1 MARARSARRRALLRN
16 AAVVVS
22 VLSSEHRPFRIR
34 LFSNRDFGFTHFR
47 SFQFARFFHAESSLE
62 IPRKIE
68 THNLLNLNRGNC
80 PSRSEADPRGQSK
93 ARKRGD
99 IADVRWGRRTPRAAP
114 FRGISAHAFTP
125 PPKPTII
132 KMACMSLSMKVAV
145 AASECP
151 RARSSLSATA
161 REVPRRVERAPWAFA
176 VRAPREARGRERR
189 VRTPRTRDP
198 KADLSPRRPSPLP
211 PAEPVTKKVQARKAG
226 ASSSRDFRER
236 SRRAWI
242 PDREGP
248 TGETRARRTPRARV
262 GDGVACLAAPIAP
275 HDLPSARA
283 PAWPP
288 HGALDRPPR
297 GRLSNRPRRHL
308 LAHAPPQEEPERN
321 FRSRRSLSRR

>member
-99 IADVRWGRRTPRAAP
+99 IADVRWERRTPRGRAP

-161 REVPRRVERAPWAFA
+161 RVKSRVASNERLGRSRCARLARRAGESDASER
-176 VRAPREARGRERR
+176 REREI
-189 VRTPRTRDP
+189 PRLTSLR
-198 KADLSPRRPSPLP
+198 AARLLSHPQSP
-211 PAEPVTKKVQARKAG
+211 
-226 ASSSRDFRER
+226 
-236 SRRAWI
+236 
-242 PDREGP
+242 
-248 TGETRARRTPRARV
+248 
-262 GDGVACLAAPIAP
+262 
-275 HDLPSARA
+275 
-283 PAWPP
+283 
-288 HGALDRPPR
+288 
-297 GRLSNRPRRHL
+297 
-308 LAHAPPQEEPERN
+308 
-321 FRSRRSLSRR
+321 

>member
-1 MARARSARRRALLRN
+1 MARARSARRRALLRERRGRCFR
-16 AAVVVS
+16 VVVT
-22 VLSSEHRPFRIR
+22 EHRPFRIR

-161 REVPRRVERAPWAFA
+161 RVKSRVASNERLGRSRCARLARRAGESDASER
-176 VRAPREARGRERR
+176 REREI
-189 VRTPRTRDP
+189 PRLTSLR
-198 KADLSPRRPSPLP
+198 AARLLSHPQSP
-211 PAEPVTKKVQARKAG
+211 
-226 ASSSRDFRER
+226 
-236 SRRAWI
+236 
-242 PDREGP
+242 
-248 TGETRARRTPRARV
+248 
-262 GDGVACLAAPIAP
+262 
-275 HDLPSARA
+275 
-283 PAWPP
+283 
-288 HGALDRPPR
+288 
-297 GRLSNRPRRHL
+297 
-308 LAHAPPQEEPERN
+308 
-321 FRSRRSLSRR
+321 